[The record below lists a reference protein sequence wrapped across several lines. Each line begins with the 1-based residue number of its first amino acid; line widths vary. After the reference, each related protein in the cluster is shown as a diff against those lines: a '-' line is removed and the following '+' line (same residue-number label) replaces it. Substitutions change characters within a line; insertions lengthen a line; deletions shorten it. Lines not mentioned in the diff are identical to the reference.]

1 MAKGWFSTKIG
12 RRLLPIITAFASVLG
27 AFAHVPAVSAADAE
41 WIAAAKKE
49 GEVVWLGTLA
59 VDDLARPLIQAFE
72 KKYGVRVR
80 YNRNNVTDIILK
92 VAAEA
97 EAGRNGVD
105 LVDGTF
111 TSQALKP
118 KGLLMNWLPMA
129 AERFPADLVDPEKT
143 WVAINLYFATP
154 AFNTDAI
161 ARGSEPLTLQDLLQ
175 PRWRGKIAWSSVAGS
190 ATGAG
195 FIGAVLRDLGEQA
208 GMEYLTALAKQ
219 DVTGVPVQARALLDQ
234 VISGEYPIMLQGFNS
249 QAIVAKRK
257 GAPVDWIPM
266 NPATGAL
273 IASSVIKKAPHPA
286 AARLL
291 LDFLI
296 SEEGQSIFRDHDY
309 IPADPAIAPL
319 DPTARPDGVRF
330 RAHFLSPEETAEQM
344 PKWLKIYSDLFR

>member
-1 MAKGWFSTKIG
+1 MAEIG
-12 RRLLPIITAFASVLG
+12 ITAKIDQTLGRFPGAIAAVAMMVCASH
-27 AFAHVPAVSAADAE
+27 ASAADAE
-41 WIAAAKKE
+41 LIAAAKKE
-49 GEVVWLGTLA
+49 GQVVWLGTLA
-59 VDDLARPLIQAFE
+59 MDDLARPLIQAFE
-72 KKYGVRVR
+72 RKYGIRIL
-80 YNRNNVTDIILK
+80 YNRNTVTDIILK
-92 VAAEA
+92 VSAEA
-97 EAGRNGVD
+97 DAGRHGVD

-118 KGLLMNWLPMA
+118 RGLLMDWLPA
-129 AERFPADLVDPEKT
+129 SVRRFPADLVDPDGS

-161 ARGSEPLTLQDLLQ
+161 PKGSEPQTLQDLLN
-175 PRWRGKIAWSSVAGS
+175 PKWRGKIAWSSVAGS

-195 FIGAVLRDLGEQA
+195 FIGTVLKDLGETA
-208 GMEYLTALAKQ
+208 GMDYLRALSRQ
-219 DVTGVPVQARALLDQ
+219 EVTGVPVQARALLDQ

-249 QAIVAKRK
+249 QAVVAKRK

-286 AARLL
+286 AAKLL

-296 SEEGQSIFRDHDY
+296 SEEGQTIFRDHDY

-319 DPTARPDGVRF
+319 DPAARPDGVRF
-330 RAHFLSPEETAEQM
+330 RAHFFSPEEVTDQM
-344 PKWLKIYSDLFR
+344 PRWLKIYGDLFR